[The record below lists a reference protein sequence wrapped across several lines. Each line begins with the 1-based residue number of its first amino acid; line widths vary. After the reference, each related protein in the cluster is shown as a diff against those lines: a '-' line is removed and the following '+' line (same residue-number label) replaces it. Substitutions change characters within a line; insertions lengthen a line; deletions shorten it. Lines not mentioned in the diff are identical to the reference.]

1 MIWENIRKKE
11 ILVPGRKENNVIHCF
26 SNEGSPSRNVC
37 SFFILHNIE
46 KTFWEN
52 QIFCLRTY
60 ICVFSL
66 PNKIYCR
73 PFNLKKKHLFSKIYS
88 IGCDFPM
95 PKIGNDFPM
104 PKIGCDFPMPDIAK
118 HFDTTMQKKTGKT
131 NSAVFR
137 NLSGLHFQYIL
148 NGLPLFYDNKGKD
161 VRNPFSPRRSQL
173 IFPRSCG
180 KGISMQQHRMQH
192 CRHIWYFSQYTLS
205 WNLTFARSRGREAF
219 QYSTRS
225 ERSQDFQKQVNR
237 RHSKDYK

>member
-1 MIWENIRKKE
+1 
-11 ILVPGRKENNVIHCF
+11 
-26 SNEGSPSRNVC
+26 
-37 SFFILHNIE
+37 
-46 KTFWEN
+46 
-52 QIFCLRTY
+52 
-60 ICVFSL
+60 
-66 PNKIYCR
+66 
-73 PFNLKKKHLFSKIYS
+73 
-88 IGCDFPM
+88 
-95 PKIGNDFPM
+95 M

-161 VRNPFSPRRSQL
+161 VRNPFSPPRSQL

-225 ERSQDFQKQVNR
+225 ERSQDFQKQKWTKW
-237 RHSKDYK
+237 HSQNYKWYKNCAQTFKRLLLQKRAIVAAVDSNGVQLLILHIWWLTLK

>member
-1 MIWENIRKKE
+1 
-11 ILVPGRKENNVIHCF
+11 
-26 SNEGSPSRNVC
+26 
-37 SFFILHNIE
+37 
-46 KTFWEN
+46 
-52 QIFCLRTY
+52 
-60 ICVFSL
+60 
-66 PNKIYCR
+66 
-73 PFNLKKKHLFSKIYS
+73 
-88 IGCDFPM
+88 
-95 PKIGNDFPM
+95 M

-161 VRNPFSPRRSQL
+161 VRNPFSPPRSQL

-205 WNLTFARSRGREAF
+205 WNLTFARSRRKEAF
-219 QYSTRS
+219 QYKTRS
-225 ERSQDFQKQVNR
+225 ESIFKNKSEQSGTAKITNDIKIVR
-237 RHSKDYK
+237 RPSNDCCSKRGRLLLLLTASEYNCSFCTSGG